1 MQKFPNL
8 KDPYHFIATLGGIGL
23 IPVAPGTFGSIFAWV
38 VFIFMS
44 HFINMLVLT
53 IASLFFAIW
62 ICEKV
67 TKDLIE
73 KDHKS
78 IVIDELIGMWIS
90 LMPVIYIAST
100 QRDRTIYVVVALILF
115 RFFDILKP
123 YPINIVDKK
132 MKNGVGVMLDDI
144 IAGLFTLLII
154 IGIYINNKTNNI
166 VNYVIYYI
174 SRK

>member
-1 MQKFPNL
+1 MQKFPSL
-8 KDPYHFIATLGGIGL
+8 KNPYHFIATLGGIGL

-38 VFIFMS
+38 VFIFIS

-90 LMPVIYIAST
+90 LIPVIYIAST
-100 QRDRTIYVVVALILF
+100 QEDRTIYAVIALILF
-115 RFFDILKP
+115 RFFDIAKP
-123 YPINIVDKK
+123 FPISYFDQKI
-132 MKNGVGVMLDDI
+132 KNGFGIVIDDC
-144 IAGLFTLLII
+144 IAGIFAAIGATFITILL
-154 IGIYINNKTNNI
+154 
-166 VNYVIYYI
+166 V
-174 SRK
+174 

>member
-8 KDPYHFIATLGGIGL
+8 KNPYHLIATLGGIGL
-23 IPVAPGTFGSIFAWV
+23 IPVAPGTFGSIFAWI
-38 VFIFMS
+38 VFIFIS

-78 IVIDELIGMWIS
+78 IVIDELVGMWIS
-90 LMPVIYIAST
+90 LMPAIYIVST
-100 QRDRTIYVVVALILF
+100 QKDRT
-115 RFFDILKP
+115 
-123 YPINIVDKK
+123 
-132 MKNGVGVMLDDI
+132 
-144 IAGLFTLLII
+144 TLTIFLL
-154 IGIYINNKTNNI
+154 
-166 VNYVIYYI
+166 V
-174 SRK
+174 

>member
-23 IPVAPGTFGSIFAWV
+23 IPLAPGTFGSIFAWV
-38 VFIFMS
+38 IFIFIS
-44 HFINMLVLT
+44 HFINMFALT
-53 IASLFFAIW
+53 IVSLFFAIW

-90 LMPVIYIAST
+90 LTPVIYIAST
-100 QRDRTIYVVVALILF
+100 QKDRTIYAVIALILF

-123 YPINIVDKK
+123 FPISYFDQK
-132 MKNGVGVMLDDI
+132 MKNGFGVVIDDC
-144 IAGLFTLLII
+144 IAGIFAAAGATLITILL
-154 IGIYINNKTNNI
+154 
-166 VNYVIYYI
+166 V
-174 SRK
+174 